1 MPTINIKITNI
12 AEIKR
17 AFNKAPALTT
27 RYLNSAIKL
36 SIMKITGTSMAHTPV
51 DTGNLRASH
60 LRGLKFSNLY
70 GEVSPTANYGIYVH
84 QGTKYMKG
92 RPFLYN
98 AVRTENN
105 YVQEQFSKAMQQV
118 LDKIGSEV

>member
-1 MPTINIKITNI
+1 MPTISIEIINL
-12 AEIKR
+12 AQIKR
-17 AFNKAPALTT
+17 AFNKAPALTVK
-27 RYLNSAIKL
+27 YADIAINL

-70 GEVSPTANYGIYVH
+70 GEVSPTASYAIYVH

-98 AVRTENN
+98 AVKTEEN
-105 YVQEQFSKAMQQV
+105 YVQKQFTQAMQKV
-118 LDKIGSEV
+118 FDIIGSEV